1 MKCLYDFS
9 VFIEDND
16 FSDTIKLFDLKR
28 ILKVK
33 NYEGCNVI
41 NIQETI
47 YRNHWDQINVNKY
60 IKN

>member
-1 MKCLYDFS
+1 LYDFS
-9 VFIEDND
+9 FFIEDND

-47 YRNHWDQINVNKY
+47 YRNH
-60 IKN
+60 